1 MKKGFLPSCLLT
13 CFSFLLSAGKRET
26 VRPNCNLKIGKA
38 TVRAL
43 FDTGSTVTLCHSRYL
58 KDMPSNRHRQ
68 DHLLPMPDLKSANG
82 SSLNV
87 VDVKT
92 VPISIKPGQSSSHR
106 VYFVQNLQVPAII
119 GMDYMSTNHLIIDTK
134 HLKIHF
140 PDHGTPPDNISDYS
154 VNVMSKK
161 EVSIAPMEE
170 AKVSF
175 EIPLT

>member
-13 CFSFLLSAGKRET
+13 CFSFLLSVGKRDM
-26 VRPNCNLKIGKA
+26 VRPNCNLKIGNA

-82 SSLNV
+82 SSLHV
-87 VDVKT
+87 KDVKT
-92 VPISIKPGQSSSHR
+92 EPISIKSGQSSLHR

-119 GMDYMSTNHLIIDTK
+119 GMDYMS
-134 HLKIHF
+134 
-140 PDHGTPPDNISDYS
+140 SDCLLYAS
-154 VNVMSKK
+154 PSRRD
-161 EVSIAPMEE
+161 S
-170 AKVSF
+170 
-175 EIPLT
+175 